1 MNSVLRLC
9 LGLILVFNALSF
21 AHKVTA
27 APATAPATNSDA
39 SLRLTW
45 QSWNTPVKPFRIAG
59 NIYYVGV
66 SGVSSFLVTTPEGHL
81 LLDTGFEM
89 TVPHIQQSVQALG
102 FKLKDIRIL
111 LSSHAHMDHVGGHAL
126 MKQLTGA
133 KIMMSEKD
141 AELLAS
147 GGTTD
152 FTPYSTNMTGF
163 KPAVAD
169 RLLHDGDEV
178 SLGGSTLV
186 CHLTPGHTRGCTTW
200 TMDVTEEGKVRHVLF
215 FGSTTVLEGVSLLNN
230 AKYPSIVEDYL
241 RTFKTLKALP
251 CDVFLAPH
259 ASFFGLADK
268 MQRKQRGE
276 KPNPFIAPDEFPA
289 FIENAER
296 IFMQQ
301 LRQEQKQLGG

>member
-1 MNSVLRLC
+1 
-9 LGLILVFNALSF
+9 
-21 AHKVTA
+21 
-27 APATAPATNSDA
+27 
-39 SLRLTW
+39 
-45 QSWNTPVKPFRIAG
+45 
-59 NIYYVGV
+59 
-66 SGVSSFLVTTPEGHL
+66 
-81 LLDTGFEM
+81 
-89 TVPHIQQSVQALG
+89 
-102 FKLKDIRIL
+102 
-111 LSSHAHMDHVGGHAL
+111 
-126 MKQLTGA
+126 
-133 KIMMSEKD
+133 MMSEKD